1 MANQEALPFSND
13 ALHRAIK
20 STLRLRPGSNDRFG
34 VGPRGFFFALLLLLC
49 GLRRFALGIETSR
62 RLGKEAQHAFLKYLV
77 SHSDH
82 VISTQD
88 VERPAGRQQS
98 RELVRGA

>member
-20 STLRLRPGSNDRFG
+20 INPQIRSGFQRPLRSRPARI
-34 VGPRGFFFALLLLLC
+34 FFALLLLLC

-82 VISTQD
+82 VISTRD